1 MFQKTA
7 RLILSKKQQ
16 DLIIEPML
24 ICTNLNSVFYSMWT
38 PFTVHQDSTISKGDP
53 PKKIWLINS
62 HIYKVCNNLS
72 QIYHEIEALEK
83 LTIQIHSTIVSS
95 HSLGFPKLWSI
106 NMYKQHL
113 SIIFLV
119 CLLETPFFDLHVCLS
134 FIFLVYPCYPID
146 SNCTPITFTFIF
158 NWMDIPMFPTIVGLV
173 LYNLPFLLGISY

>member
-1 MFQKTA
+1 
-7 RLILSKKQQ
+7 
-16 DLIIEPML
+16 ML

-119 CLLETPFFDLHVCLS
+119 CLLETPFFWSPRVFFLHIPSLSMLSHRFQLYSHNIHIYIQLDGYTHVSNHSWPS
-134 FIFLVYPCYPID
+134 FIQL
-146 SNCTPITFTFIF
+146 
-158 NWMDIPMFPTIVGLV
+158 TISSGDLV
-173 LYNLPFLLGISY
+173 LSIN